1 METIITHLRATIPW
15 QDHRGRQGSRLRC
28 LGIERAPDV
37 DIDLLIYLDVNRD
50 GLDVEVE
57 VDGFIVDLI
66 YHKYII

>member
-1 METIITHLRATIPW
+1 M
-15 QDHRGRQGSRLRC
+15 
-28 LGIERAPDV
+28 